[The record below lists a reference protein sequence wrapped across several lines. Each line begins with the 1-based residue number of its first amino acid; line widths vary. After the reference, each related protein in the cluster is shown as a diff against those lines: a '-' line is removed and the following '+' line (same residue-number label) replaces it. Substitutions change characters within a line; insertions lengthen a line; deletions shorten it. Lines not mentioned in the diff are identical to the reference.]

1 MEPKPNREQVLK
13 RSSIEIRVVRAG
25 MFQRLPFKI
34 EREPYP
40 TGAVPFLASDRFIDL
55 PELVRIAEEY
65 GLPVKARNGK
75 VFPKGKGAHD
85 FSGL

>member
-1 MEPKPNREQVLK
+1 
-13 RSSIEIRVVRAG
+13 

-34 EREPYP
+34 IREPFP
-40 TGAVPFLASDRFIDL
+40 TGPVPFLTSDRFIDL

-65 GLPVKARNGK
+65 GLPVKAKNGK